1 MTKTREDHPWKHS
14 YRGALVA
21 CFFWAAFGVGL
32 PWVNYGLAVGGFTV
46 PSDLTAD
53 ARMAEEQSV
62 QTMRE
67 VTRFVAILLS
77 VISGFIGICG
87 VILLWPAAHT
97 AQAALLRIQR
107 WRQLIALNA
116 TLLVVRGQDVGDAST
131 ELRCWGMSAHS
142 AVGAVVVVVDV
153 PDSDRRVAGVFTLE
167 LSGVQ
172 QFFGQDSLVA
182 LHLPVVSGR
191 VGPGLL
197 VARAV
202 ADDSHEVA

>member
-1 MTKTREDHPWKHS
+1 MTKTREDHPWKHL

-21 CFFWAAFGVGL
+21 CFLWAAFGVGL

-116 TLLVVRGQDVGDAST
+116 TLLVTTV
-131 ELRCWGMSAHS
+131 
-142 AVGAVVVVVDV
+142 
-153 PDSDRRVAGVFTLE
+153 TL
-167 LSGVQ
+167 
-172 QFFGQDSLVA
+172 LVA
-182 LHLPVVSGR
+182 LGDLNIAAPLLAIVLMGALP
-191 VGPGLL
+191 LL
-197 VARAV
+197 FWFIAFALETRIE
-202 ADDSHEVA
+202 SHDPPAGN